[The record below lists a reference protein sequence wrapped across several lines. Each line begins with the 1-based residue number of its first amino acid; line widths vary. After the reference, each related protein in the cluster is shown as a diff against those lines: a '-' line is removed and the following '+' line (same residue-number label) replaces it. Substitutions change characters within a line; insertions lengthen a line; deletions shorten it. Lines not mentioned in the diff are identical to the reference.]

1 MKTKTDT
8 ASNLL
13 DEYKLNKK
21 ALEKANEDL
30 KNQQSKLVQSEK
42 MAALGQ
48 LAAGVAHEINNP
60 IGYILSNISL
70 LKDELQTFKII
81 FRELTYL
88 LEAHEEKNSSKL
100 EAALEILNHIYKEEK
115 ISDIA
120 SDLETS
126 INESLEGAE
135 RVKEIVQSL
144 KNFAR
149 VDENEVKE
157 ININDCI
164 ESTLRIVWNE
174 IKYKAKVTKSLKPLS
189 PLKCNPGQLNQVF
202 MNLLVN
208 AAQSI
213 SKSGEIK
220 ISSEENEKD
229 ILIKI
234 SDTGEGIKPE
244 ILPHIF
250 TPFFTTK
257 EVGKGTGLGLSISY
271 GIIEKHKGKIEV
283 ESTVGK
289 GSSFTI
295 HLPKNS
301 Q

>member
-1 MKTKTDT
+1 MKSK
-8 ASNLL
+8 
-13 DEYKLNKK
+13 DELNKI

-30 KNQQSKLVQSEK
+30 KKQQIKLVQSEK

-60 IGYILSNISL
+60 IAYILSNLSL
-70 LKDELQTFKII
+70 LKDDLQTFKII
-81 FRELTYL
+81 LRELDQL
-88 LEAHEEKNSSKL
+88 FDAHEKKDSDKL
-100 EAALEILNHIYKEEK
+100 EATLEILKHIYKEEK

-149 VDENEVKE
+149 VDDSELKEV
-157 ININDCI
+157 NVNDCI

-174 IKYKAKVTKSLKPLS
+174 IKYKAKVTKALKPLS
-189 PLKCNPGQLNQVF
+189 PLKCYPGQLNQVF
-202 MNLLVN
+202 MNLIVN

-213 SKSGEIK
+213 SQSGEIK
-220 ISSEENEKD
+220 ISSEENEKE

-234 SDTGEGIKPE
+234 SDSGEGIKPE

-301 Q
+301 L